1 MPLSLFMPSPQLSCL
16 RCLTVTCSR
25 MSQIRKTHKP
35 IQSSLMLQRLRLRLR
50 LSEILPSYPKITTS
64 ASINDNA
71 KSVTWHWIGLNYID
85 VAQVK
90 HCTNTLQRLTDPYH
104 NAAVTCPFVHIIVR
118 SHMTALTMPYSNDT
132 VLRNTAGNKE
142 IFYRLSPF
150 IRDFLVN

>member
-1 MPLSLFMPSPQLSCL
+1 MPSPQLSYL

-25 MSQIRKTHKP
+25 ISQIRKTHNP

-50 LSEILPSYPKITTS
+50 LRLSEILPRYPKITIS
-64 ASINDNA
+64 ASRNDNA
-71 KSVTWHWIGLNYID
+71 KSVTWHWIRFNYID

-90 HCTNTLQRLTDPYH
+90 HCANALQRLTYPYH

-118 SHMTALTMPYSNDT
+118 SHMTALTVPYSNDT
-132 VLRNTAGNKE
+132 ILRNTAGNKE

-150 IRDFLVN
+150 I

>member
-1 MPLSLFMPSPQLSCL
+1 MPLSLCMPSPQLSFISG
-16 RCLTVTCSR
+16 LTVTCSR
-25 MSQIRKTHKP
+25 TSQIRKTHNP
-35 IQSSLMLQRLRLRLR
+35 IQSSLKLQRLKLK

-64 ASINDNA
+64 ASRNNNA

-118 SHMTALTMPYSNDT
+118 SHMTALTMPHSNDT
-132 VLRNTAGNKE
+132 ILRNTAGNKE
-142 IFYRLSPF
+142 IFYRLRPF